1 MERDPVPLD
10 RPSLQGRASVLQL
23 LRFVGRR
30 TGLALADRVM
40 TTPLLRWAWS
50 GLADTGY
57 VPGLAEFRPSDRE
70 AVRDMMAGRYLLA
83 FKLVDTH
90 GASPFSVEPDNPDW
104 HNSLHGF
111 GWLRHFRD
119 VRDAASRGF
128 ARMLV
133 LDWIATEGDY
143 DPATWTLSL
152 TAQRVMNWLR
162 QLDLLLEDASPEEQK
177 TITRAIGTQVQSLRN
192 RRRFAYDPVERL
204 LAVAA
209 LVAAEL
215 CSDGQD
221 SGGETG
227 IEERLRE
234 LDLLL
239 ARQLDA
245 DGMHLS
251 RNPRVQLTLL
261 IELASLGR
269 SLINHKTDSTLEFAA
284 QVERMHEALDA
295 VTLGSGE
302 PAYFNGC
309 GHVALDTLVAV
320 QANAARKRHGS
331 GAVGGYGILRDGEAV
346 VVADSGLVPPLEHAH
361 AAHDSALA
369 FEFSHGTELIV
380 GSCGP
385 APADWTQNRDLFRQ
399 AMAHTA
405 PCVDDRGAANL
416 NTRGPYAGSLAPRAE
431 AEPIEIHPED
441 HLMLL
446 RATGWQSAGITLERR
461 LTLLS
466 QGTTLVGQDKVLR
479 AGDRQPE
486 GLVSLRFHLAP
497 GIVVHRTGE
506 AMVRL
511 VLPNGAK
518 WNFLWEGGTVFEDD
532 SVRQSAYFGFQ
543 RTRQIVIE
551 AEARDGLELAWIFTR
566 ESP

>member
-1 MERDPVPLD
+1 
-10 RPSLQGRASVLQL
+10 VLQL
-23 LRFVGRR
+23 LRFVGRQ
-30 TGLALADRVM
+30 TSLALADRVM

-50 GLADTGY
+50 GLADSGY

-90 GASPFSVEPDNPDW
+90 GASPFSVEVDNPDW

-133 LDWIATEGDY
+133 LDWIATEGEY
-143 DPATWTLSL
+143 HPGTWTLSL

-162 QLDLLLEDASPEEQK
+162 QLDLLLEGASPEEHK
-177 TITRAIGTQVQSLRN
+177 TITRAIGTQIQSLRN
-192 RRRFAYDPVERL
+192 RRRFARDPVDQL
-204 LAVAA
+204 LATAA

-215 CSDGQD
+215 CSEAQ
-221 SGGETG
+221 ETR

-234 LDLLL
+234 LNLLL
-239 ARQLDA
+239 ARQIDG

-251 RNPRVQLTLL
+251 RNPRVQLVLL

-269 SLINHKTDSTLEFAA
+269 SLLNHKTESTLEFAA

-320 QANAARKRHGS
+320 QANAARKRHRT

-346 VVADSGLVPPLEHAH
+346 VVADSGLVPPLDHAH

-385 APADWTQNRDLFRQ
+385 APSNWTQNRDLFRQ
-399 AMAHTA
+399 AMAHTGPA
-405 PCVDDRGAANL
+405 VDDRGAAVL
-416 NTRGPYAGSLAPRAE
+416 NSRGPYAGRLTPRTDP
-431 AEPIEIHPED
+431 EPIEVHQED

-446 RATGWQSAGITLERR
+446 RATGWQSSGMIVERR

-466 QGTTLVGQDKVLR
+466 EGTTLVGQDKVTR
-479 AGDRQPE
+479 AGDKAPE

-497 GIVVHRTGE
+497 GVILRRTGD

-566 ESP
+566 ESA

>member
-1 MERDPVPLD
+1 
-10 RPSLQGRASVLQL
+10 VLQL
-23 LRFVGRR
+23 LRFVGRQ

-50 GLADTGY
+50 GLADSGY

-90 GASPFSVEPDNPDW
+90 GASPFSVEVDNPDW

-133 LDWIATEGDY
+133 LDWIATEGEY
-143 DPATWTLSL
+143 HPGTWTLSL

-162 QLDLLLEDASPEEQK
+162 QLDLLLEGASPEEHK
-177 TITRAIGTQVQSLRN
+177 TITRAIGTQIQSLRN
-192 RRRFAYDPVERL
+192 RRRFARDPVDQL
-204 LAVAA
+204 LATAA

-215 CSDGQD
+215 CSEAQ
-221 SGGETG
+221 ETR

-234 LDLLL
+234 LNLLL
-239 ARQLDA
+239 ARQIDG

-251 RNPRVQLTLL
+251 RNPRVQLVLL

-269 SLINHKTDSTLEFAA
+269 SLLNHKTESTLEFAA

-320 QANAARKRHGS
+320 QANAARKRHRT

-346 VVADSGLVPPLEHAH
+346 VVADSGLVPPLDHAH

-385 APADWTQNRDLFRQ
+385 APSNWTQNRDLFRQ
-399 AMAHTA
+399 AMAHTGPA
-405 PCVDDRGAANL
+405 VDDRGAAVL
-416 NTRGPYAGSLAPRAE
+416 NSRGPYAGRLTPRTE
-431 AEPIEIHPED
+431 PEPIEVHPED

-446 RATGWQSAGITLERR
+446 RATGWQSSGMIVERR

-466 QGTTLVGQDKVLR
+466 EGTTLVGQDKVTR
-479 AGDRQPE
+479 AGDKAPE

-497 GIVVHRTGE
+497 GVILRRTGD

-566 ESP
+566 ESA

>member
-1 MERDPVPLD
+1 
-10 RPSLQGRASVLQL
+10 VLQL
-23 LRFVGRR
+23 LRFVGRQ
-30 TGLALADRVM
+30 TGLAIADRVM

-50 GLADTGY
+50 GLADSGY
-57 VPGLAEFRPSDRE
+57 VARLAEFRPSDRD
-70 AVRDMMAGRYLLA
+70 AVRDMMAGRYLLS
-83 FKLVDTH
+83 FKLVDTQ
-90 GASPFSVEPDNPDW
+90 GTSPFSIDVDHPDW
-104 HNSLHGF
+104 FSSLHGF
-111 GWLRHFRD
+111 AWLRHFRD
-119 VRDAASRGF
+119 VRDPASRGF

-133 LDWIATEGDY
+133 LDWIGTEGEFHGS
-143 DPATWTLSL
+143 TWSLTL

-162 QLDLLLEDASPEEQK
+162 NFDLLEEDASPEERK
-177 TITRAIGTQVQSLRN
+177 AIGRSLGTQIQSLRN
-192 RRRFAYDPVERL
+192 RRRFARDPVDKL
-204 LAVAA
+204 LASAA

-215 CSDGQD
+215 CSAERD
-221 SGGETG
+221 TG

-234 LDLLL
+234 LNLQL
-239 ARQLDA
+239 ARQIDG
-245 DGMHLS
+245 DGMHIS
-251 RNPRVQLTLL
+251 RNPRVQLTLI

-269 SLINHKTDSTLEFAA
+269 SLINHKTESTLEFAA

-295 VTLGSGE
+295 ITLGSGE

-320 QANAARKRHGS
+320 QANAARKRHRT
-331 GAVGGYGILRDGEAV
+331 GAVAGYGILRDGEAV
-346 VVADSGLVPPLEHAH
+346 VVADSGVIPPIEFAD

-385 APADWTQNRDLFRQ
+385 APANWSQNRDLFRQ
-399 AMAHTA
+399 AMAHTGPA
-405 PCVDDRGAANL
+405 IDDRGTASL
-416 NTRGPYAGSLAPRAE
+416 HTRGPYRGRLTGRVAP
-431 AEPIEIHPED
+431 EPIEVHPED

-446 RATGWQSAGITLERR
+446 RSRGWHQAGAALERR

-466 QGTTLVGQDKVLR
+466 GGTTLVGQDKVTRLD
-479 AGDRQPE
+479 GKQPE
-486 GLVSLRFHLAP
+486 GLLSLRFHLAP
-497 GIVVHRTGE
+497 GVILRRTGD
-506 AMVRL
+506 AMVKL

-551 AEARDGLELAWIFTR
+551 ADLRDGLELAWIFTR
-566 ESP
+566 ESA